1 MESRLGIE
9 GGAAPLSATLE
20 DACRRWASR
29 PAITFEGVT
38 ISYEELWER
47 VVSLAAAYQR
57 LGINRG
63 DRVLCQLRNCPEHV
77 VAIAAAWMRGA
88 IHIGADNDLTGP
100 ELSRLAER
108 FGAAA
113 LLFQPSRGAADGFA
127 PLRAVADASPS
138 TRIVVHGPAPETYY
152 SLDRLL
158 ASGGAVTADLP
169 SALDPAL
176 VFLTSGTTGEP
187 KAVVEPLA
195 AHWAKMQFFA
205 DGFRPGPED
214 VHLLYLPI
222 SHVFGSRL
230 ALLALLRG
238 GRLVLAERFSP
249 ERALELVHR
258 EAVTVLPAVPT
269 HLRLLRDRYERHR
282 HGTSSL
288 RWVLSAAAGLPR
300 ALAEW
305 VYDPLH
311 AEIMFVYGCSEGF
324 TTLTTD
330 RREILAGSVGKTVFR
345 GPPGTPADGTV
356 RIAGQNGT
364 PLPPE
369 ETAHTGE
376 ILYGAATPV
385 RYWDHPDAATD
396 GWYHTGDLGRLDAQG
411 SLYVVGRL
419 KELINRGGL
428 HVSAAEV
435 EMALA
440 RDSAVADAG
449 VIPTPD
455 AVLGEAVCAC
465 VVPAGPNPPDL
476 AQLRSSLGES
486 LARHKLPDELCIVE
500 AIPRTEIGKVDRRG
514 LAAQVLGGAWPRQ
527 RARA

>member
-38 ISYEELWER
+38 ISYRTLWER
-47 VVSLAAAYQR
+47 VVSLAAAYQD

-77 VAIAAAWMRGA
+77 IAIAAAWMRGA
-88 IHIGADNDLTGP
+88 IHVGADNDLTGP

-108 FGAAA
+108 FEAAA

-138 TRIVVHGPAPETYY
+138 TRIVVHGPGAEAHH

-158 ASGGAVTADLP
+158 SSGATVTADLP
-169 SALDPAL
+169 GALDPAL

-195 AHWAKMQFFA
+195 AHWAKMQLFA
-205 DGFRPGPED
+205 DGFRPGPDD

-238 GRLVLAERFSP
+238 GRLVLSERFSP
-249 ERALELVHR
+249 EGALELVHQ

-269 HLRLLRDRYERHR
+269 HLRLLRDRYDRHR
-282 HGTSSL
+282 HDLGSL

-305 VYDPLH
+305 VYDQLD

-330 RREILAGSVGKTVFR
+330 RDEILAGSVGHTVFR

-356 RIAGQNGT
+356 RIAGQDGE
-364 PLPPE
+364 PLPPDD
-369 ETAHTGE
+369 TSQTGE
-376 ILYGAATPV
+376 ILYGAAVPV
-385 RYWDHPDAATD
+385 RYWDHPAAATD
-396 GWYHTGDLGRLDAQG
+396 GWYHTGDLGRFDAKG

-465 VVPAGPNPPDL
+465 VVPAGPSPPDL

-514 LAAQVLGGAWPRQ
+514 LAAQVLSGAWPRQ